1 MNENL
6 SSKHF
11 TLKKVSEG
19 IYAAIAKEGGG
30 SVGNA
35 GFIDLGGKLIVF
47 DTFNT
52 QQAAEDLKNMA
63 INMTNHTVTLVIN
76 SHWHGDH
83 IRGNQV
89 FKDSQIISS
98 YITYE
103 KMREIHP
110 SRIKKQKNDLQGLK
124 NYIELLKEQLS
135 KSKDPKLEHQINF
148 LREMET
154 SLPTLELV
162 LPHQTFINEMTFHG
176 TKRSAKLFTWGGG
189 HSDCDAI
196 LYIPEEKVIF
206 MGDLLFVDSH
216 PSFFEE
222 SNPGNWIEI
231 LEKVEKMDIQQ
242 AVPGHGPIGTKNDL
256 SKLREYIIEISEIA
270 SQSINPEDTPLPN
283 KYQKWSSP
291 EQFQNNIKRL
301 KEFIVKREGDLR

>member
-176 TKRSAKLFTWGGG
+176 TKRSAKFFTWGGG

-196 LYIPEEKVIF
+196 LYIPEDKVIF

>member
-103 KMREIHP
+103 KIREIHP

-154 SLPTLELV
+154 SLPTLEL
-162 LPHQTFINEMTFHG
+162 G
-176 TKRSAKLFTWGGG
+176 SAA
-189 HSDCDAI
+189 SDI
-196 LYIPEEKVIF
+196 YK
-206 MGDLLFVDSH
+206 
-216 PSFFEE
+216 
-222 SNPGNWIEI
+222 
-231 LEKVEKMDIQQ
+231 
-242 AVPGHGPIGTKNDL
+242 
-256 SKLREYIIEISEIA
+256 
-270 SQSINPEDTPLPN
+270 
-283 KYQKWSSP
+283 
-291 EQFQNNIKRL
+291 
-301 KEFIVKREGDLR
+301 